1 VYLLPFYIKKYK
13 TNAEGECFV
22 RKIRANT
29 VYQYNDDGHIRD
41 YNPNGLLFRNEKD
54 KGIFLKE
61 QRDLKSRY
69 GGGTTAMFVNDSE
82 KETTIITTISY
93 FGWQQSV
100 VLMLLLFG
108 LLYTALFS
116 QKDTL
121 YVLGGIVIFYLLFAL
136 TSEKALKRQRELVEK
151 AIASCVTE
159 K

>member
-1 VYLLPFYIKKYK
+1 MYLLPFYIKKYK

-29 VYQYNDDGHIRD
+29 VYQYNDDGYIRD

-69 GGGTTAMFVNDSE
+69 GGGTTAVFVNDSE

-121 YVLGGIVIFYLLFAL
+121 YVIGGIFIFYLLFAL

-151 AIASCVTE
+151 AIESCVTE